1 MADST
6 YQEIL
11 TAEKGN
17 ALLKSLIP
25 NNTIYLGF
33 STTTPVI
40 SSGSNFTEPPAST
53 GYERVLLDTIT
64 TPSGKQCYNS
74 KEIHF
79 NEAQTD
85 YSGVITHWGLFSSN
99 APSVKPFA
107 TGEIYNVKDGTNS
120 LEVKANTITILR
132 QYAFMFAIDKV
143 EFDAVG

>member
-85 YSGVITHWGLFSSN
+85 YSGVITHWGLFASAS
-99 APSVKPFA
+99 PSTKPFA
-107 TGEIYNVKDGTNS
+107 TGKIVNAEDGTNQ
-120 LEVKANTITILR
+120 LVVKANTITILR